1 MTQEDTLKGSTF
13 TIERQDSKTPG
24 TVILRLCG
32 PLTART
38 IYGALP
44 PDALRSLFDSHP
56 APGGA
61 PHTLNILD
69 FTAVPYL
76 DSMGMG
82 MLVREYVR
90 CQSRGIRLVVASPG
104 LRVLE
109 LLALTKL
116 DTVIPL
122 AASVEEAEAAVA
134 A

>member
-1 MTQEDTLKGSTF
+1 MTQDDTLKGSTF

-38 IYGALP
+38 IYGTLS
-44 PDALRSLFDSHP
+44 PDALRSLFDFHP
-56 APGGA
+56 PPGGA
-61 PHTLNILD
+61 PHALNILD

-122 AASVEEAEAAVA
+122 AASVEAAEAALA